1 MQRCV
6 RRCWIIFGGRHD
18 YAVGAPG
25 DGPLDSVHDALKRRG
40 ADVLLLDQRQ
50 SAETTVVLQVGA
62 SGRVSGHV
70 DGPASTTDLDSVD
83 ALYLRPVETERACGS
98 GSPSDPVYLRAVA
111 TDAAMITW
119 ADVAST
125 IVVNRPAAMAVNNSK
140 PHQLRMIAACGFSV
154 PDTLVT
160 TDAVAVGRFLHRHH
174 DVIYKSTSGVRS
186 IVSRL
191 GPTRRDA
198 LEDVA
203 NCPTQF
209 QEYVPGADI
218 RVHVVGDDILATE
231 ICSKADDYRYAS
243 RSNLD
248 VAMVPIVLPE
258 KVAAACR
265 AMVHSMGLNVAGI
278 DLRRTPDDKW
288 YCFEVNPSP
297 GFTFF
302 EAATGQP
309 IAATIANFLL
319 GYDDP
324 EFQDPRCA
332 EARGGMET

>member
-1 MQRCV
+1 
-6 RRCWIIFGGRHD
+6 
-18 YAVGAPG
+18 
-25 DGPLDSVHDALKRRG
+25 
-40 ADVLLLDQRQ
+40 
-50 SAETTVVLQVGA
+50 
-62 SGRVSGHV
+62 
-70 DGPASTTDLDSVD
+70 
-83 ALYLRPVETERACGS
+83 
-98 GSPSDPVYLRAVA
+98 
-111 TDAAMITW
+111 
-119 ADVAST
+119 
-125 IVVNRPAAMAVNNSK
+125 
-140 PHQLRMIAACGFSV
+140 MIAACGFSV

-160 TDAVAVGRFLHRHH
+160 TDAVAVGRFLRRHH

-209 QEYVPGADI
+209 QEYVPGVDI

-265 AMVHSMGLNVAGI
+265 AMVNSMGLNVAGI

-302 EAATGQP
+302 EAAAGQP
-309 IAATIANFLL
+309 IAATIADFLL
-319 GYDDP
+319 RHGGGGDP
-324 EFQDPRCA
+324 ARFRRLNPVELIVRCPRFLGPVNERIVIPECLA
-332 EARGGMET
+332 QASPEAMNTTFCRHFSRPF